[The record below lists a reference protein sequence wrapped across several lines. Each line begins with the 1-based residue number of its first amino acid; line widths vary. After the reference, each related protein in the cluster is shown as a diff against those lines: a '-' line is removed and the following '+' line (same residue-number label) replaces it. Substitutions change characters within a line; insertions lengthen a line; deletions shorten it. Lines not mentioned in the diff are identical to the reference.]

1 LNLDDVSVLA
11 KTNEPPNNSRG
22 TKAGTKAG
30 SIRQRIPGVWKLR
43 MYIGRDRTGRVRHK

>member
-1 LNLDDVSVLA
+1 LA
-11 KTNEPPNNSRG
+11 KTNEPPNNSR
-22 TKAGTKAG
+22 GTKAG